1 MVWNGNTTQLPSKAQ
16 DSVQEAVWFTGP
28 VLLRKHNFYLWPV
41 PEPWLLPLVDRC
53 QSSLWQRLEWRWN
66 TQNKKYTY
74 SKKKKESILS
84 KIIPTSPWSKRSR
97 FFFTVSNNLNLK
109 YHLPL
114 AITAKKSSL
123 LPFSVSWLFQWKSGL
138 LLCSGLTSEYFAPL
152 SPWAAEKPASVLIQ
166 LLQQDCERFLDR
178 FAGSILL

>member
-1 MVWNGNTTQLPSKAQ
+1 MGIQHSFLAKPRTQCRKRSDLLDLCCWENTTSTCDPSLNPGFCPSLIDAKVHCDRDWNG
-16 DSVQEAVWFTGP
+16 DG
-28 VLLRKHNFYLWPV
+28 
-41 PEPWLLPLVDRC
+41 
-53 QSSLWQRLEWRWN
+53 
-66 TQNKKYTY
+66 KYTY

>member
-1 MVWNGNTTQLPSKAQ
+1 MGIQHSFLAKPRTQCRKRSDLLDLCCWENTTSTCDPSLNPGFCPLLIDAKVHCDRDWNG
-16 DSVQEAVWFTGP
+16 DG
-28 VLLRKHNFYLWPV
+28 
-41 PEPWLLPLVDRC
+41 
-53 QSSLWQRLEWRWN
+53 
-66 TQNKKYTY
+66 KYTY